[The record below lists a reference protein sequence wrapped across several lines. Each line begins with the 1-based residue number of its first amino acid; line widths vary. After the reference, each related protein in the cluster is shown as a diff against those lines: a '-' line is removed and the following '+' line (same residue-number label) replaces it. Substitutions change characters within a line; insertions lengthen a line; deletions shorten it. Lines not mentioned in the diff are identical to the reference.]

1 MNFIYKQLKEK
12 SQAQSFETKHSSK
25 EKNLKEKKF
34 IYLKIKPEIEENRN
48 NITIS
53 QEKTNRITSRF
64 LILPASKNTKE
75 VTTILKR
82 MNAL

>member
-1 MNFIYKQLKEK
+1 LNFIHNQLKEK
-12 SQAQSFETKHSSK
+12 SQAQSFETKYSSK
-25 EKNLKEKKF
+25 EKNLKKKKF
-34 IYLKIKPEIEENRN
+34 IYLKIKPEIEKNRN

-53 QEKTNRITSRF
+53 QQKTNRITSSF